1 MIPNGGDAISV
12 SIVADQAEFS
22 EAEEQTFTVSL
33 SEAVDR
39 DVTVTLDG
47 GNTVTIAAGE
57 TDATYTRDPQGDDV
71 FVDGENV
78 TVALE
83 DAAAT
88 DGSAFE
94 NVTLGDAAETTVI
107 DTIDTVTATLSAD
120 SDSVAE
126 GGTVTYTVTLTGP
139 QGADL
144 SGHNGLEFRLA
155 DGSTVTIAAGELSGS
170 ATVTAADDAFEGGQA
185 TLVNSIATVENDSDS
200 EFEQLVTAGETS
212 VTVTDE
218 PGTPGNPGDPGD
230 PNGGDAIS
238 VSIVADQAEFSEAEE
253 QTFTVSLSEAVDR
266 EVTVTLDGGNTVT
279 IAAGETD
286 ATYTRDPQG
295 DDVFV
300 DGENVTVA
308 LEDAAAT
315 DGSAFENVTLGDA
328 AETTVIDTIDTVTAT
343 LSADSDS
350 VAEGGTRH
358 LHRDADRPAS
368 ADLSGH
374 NGLEFRLADVPRSPS
389 PPENSAA
396 APP

>member
-1 MIPNGGDAISV
+1 
-12 SIVADQAEFS
+12 
-22 EAEEQTFTVSL
+22 
-33 SEAVDR
+33 
-39 DVTVTLDG
+39 
-47 GNTVTIAAGE
+47 
-57 TDATYTRDPQGDDV
+57 
-71 FVDGENV
+71 
-78 TVALE
+78 
-83 DAAAT
+83 
-88 DGSAFE
+88 
-94 NVTLGDAAETTVI
+94 
-107 DTIDTVTATLSAD
+107 DTVTATLSAD

-328 AETTVIDTIDTVTAT
+328 AETTV
-343 LSADSDS
+343 
-350 VAEGGTRH
+350 
-358 LHRDADRPAS
+358 
-368 ADLSGH
+368 
-374 NGLEFRLADVPRSPS
+374 
-389 PPENSAA
+389 
-396 APP
+396 

>member
-1 MIPNGGDAISV
+1 M
-12 SIVADQAEFS
+12 ADQAEFS

-39 DVTVTLDG
+39 EVTVTLDG

-230 PNGGDAIS
+230 S
-238 VSIVADQAEFSEAEE
+238 QWRRRDQR
-253 QTFTVSLSEAVDR
+253 Q
-266 EVTVTLDGGNTVT
+266 
-279 IAAGETD
+279 
-286 ATYTRDPQG
+286 
-295 DDVFV
+295 
-300 DGENVTVA
+300 
-308 LEDAAAT
+308 
-315 DGSAFENVTLGDA
+315 
-328 AETTVIDTIDTVTAT
+328 
-343 LSADSDS
+343 
-350 VAEGGTRH
+350 
-358 LHRDADRPAS
+358 HRGRPS
-368 ADLSGH
+368 RVQRSRRADLHGQ
-374 NGLEFRLADVPRSPS
+374 PQ
-389 PPENSAA
+389 
-396 APP
+396 